1 MIMQTQTSPTTAL
14 DTVRERL
21 ARVGQSIVPGARQ
34 LGITALRSS
43 ADTLLATA
51 EKLDGLAARLEEST
65 PPAAAETTG
74 DASLEVPPE
83 EVRDLAGSDA
93 TSAS

>member
-1 MIMQTQTSPTTAL
+1 METLTNPTTAL

-34 LGITALRSS
+34 LGVTALRSS

-51 EKLDGLAARLEEST
+51 EKLDGLAARLEESA
-65 PPAAAETTG
+65 PVAAAETLS
-74 DASLEVPPE
+74 DASLEVPAE
-83 EVRDLAGSDA
+83 EVRDANLAGSDPS
-93 TSAS
+93 SAS